1 MLDKLKNTNPTIVED
16 IVPNV
21 VSPAYLQKVLCL
33 LLKEGVPIRD
43 LQTILE
49 TIADNQHNMKDVD
62 ITTEYVRQ
70 ALKRTITRR
79 FSDGGQIRVLTL
91 DTETENK
98 IVASVKKSEQGSY
111 LAMDPQTI
119 QELIASLNEQIDKV
133 KDVVPMPIVL
143 TSPIVRI
150 YFKKLIDQFIP
161 NVTVLSFSEIDNTV
175 QIQAVGNVTIEG
187 AMV

>member
-1 MLDKLKNTNPTIVED
+1 M
-16 IVPNV
+16 PNI

-43 LQTILE
+43 LQTVLE
-49 TIADNQHNMKDVD
+49 TIADNQYNMKDVD

-91 DTETENK
+91 DTDTENK

-119 QELIASLNEQIDKV
+119 QNLVTALNDQIERV

-161 NVTVLSFSEIDNTV
+161 NVTVLSFSEIDNSV
-175 QIQAVGNVTIEG
+175 QIQAVGNIALDAETAGV
-187 AMV
+187 